1 MFTSLTRSSPTVRRP
16 DEAQPDEE
24 IELEKHSQRL
34 MEMRTFFKEK
44 QLIKRINNLEK
55 TNEVSID
62 GARSMAESF
71 GEIGK
76 TFLQI
81 DDDPEAAALGATWQ
95 KIGEFWSS
103 LQDDR
108 DKADRALTK
117 YVNTPFLV
125 VQQDL
130 TEAESAKKDHDR
142 TVTAYANAKAKVA
155 KIKGAKKLDQTKLH
169 EAEKEEQDA
178 KENFESSVDE
188 TAVAFKKL
196 LGNDQKYLTEELC
209 MGYLDAMEKYLLAGQ
224 EKVNE
229 LVDEL
234 NQIRPGLADASK
246 QGEPHSMKTVDI
258 KGYTDKMRKTLVSL
272 QKEKEKEKDME
283 KEISDPVERRYRAL
297 QNLQKLEQNYLA
309 RLALILDNKNAVGY
323 GCSKDP
329 KLAEKVTEADR
340 QAIFYQIPQIH
351 SLHTTI
357 GEAVKKALK
366 EHPRECLGRELLS
379 TVDKWQCYTMFA
391 FSHYAAEDTLE
402 KKMEHKSFKALIQ
415 GDLLSLL
422 TSPLTHAKDLLEC
435 LQIIAGSADDASQD
449 HRHLQAVIR
458 AIKEIEKELDASNDF
473 SAEMRRLIVIQNSL
487 SGFEGNLVEP
497 ARRLLREATFPMI
510 APLAPG
516 EDGASSSW
524 MGGSTDGRATFRFWL
539 FNDCI
544 VFATESGTSSAGQAL
559 RFLNVT
565 SAASNKL
572 KFAGRFSLQGLRMD
586 DLEDTASLYNA
597 FQIIPSSTSPAASLV
612 PTISGREEPRYTLI
626 LPTFADKKDWLTEL
640 QNAIDRISKYKV
652 FGVPLDRLMKNNP
665 REKGRTVPYL
675 VDVCTEFLF
684 TKSVA
689 VQGLFRESGSGAE
702 IEKKKVL
709 VDLGNEL
716 VLPASENDHNVTGLL
731 KMWIRDLPDP
741 LLTYGHYPE
750 WIELGNRVVGEKE
763 SGGNMARLLPQVQ
776 KLILALPE
784 TNRYVMQVLFKLLS
798 CVAQHKE
805 SNLMSPSNL
814 AIVFSPILLVNRA
827 ASPFDTSDFKASNA
841 IITIMIDYYEPIFS
855 EIEKEREAKE
865 KQRTASQ

>member
-1 MFTSLTRSSPTVRRP
+1 
-16 DEAQPDEE
+16 
-24 IELEKHSQRL
+24 
-34 MEMRTFFKEK
+34 MRTFFKEK

-76 TFLQI
+76 TFLLI

-130 TEAESAKKDHDR
+130 TEAEAAKKDHDR

-246 QGEPHSMKTVDI
+246 QSEPHSMKTVDI

-272 QKEKEKEKDME
+272 QKEKEKEKDMD

-351 SLHTTI
+351 SLHTT
-357 GEAVKKALK
+357 ALK

-402 KKMEHKSFKALIQ
+402 KKMEHN
-415 GDLLSLL
+415 
-422 TSPLTHAKDLLEC
+422 
-435 LQIIAGSADDASQD
+435 ADDASQD
-449 HRHLQAVIR
+449 YRHLQAVIR

-612 PTISGREEPRYTLI
+612 PTISGRDEPRYTLI